1 MSAAANSGCSCYFE
15 HRLSFGPDRD
25 SDRDSERDSD
35 GDGGC
40 RSTTP
45 LNP

>member
-1 MSAAANSGCSCYFE
+1 MSAAANSECSCYFE
-15 HRLSFGPDRD
+15 HRLSFGPDG
-25 SDRDSERDSD
+25 DSERDSD